1 MKKLLF
7 AIAAMLFSIAVKA
20 QDDYSLFIVQADN
33 SSSYY
38 QLSTLKKITFENGNV
53 VLHST
58 TGEKTTTAMSSV
70 GSMYIAPTVT
80 SVELVHS
87 DGAIVWDGTTL
98 RVNQGS
104 ATVEVFNA
112 SGTRVMHQSLNANN
126 EASLSH
132 LPQGVYIIRTGG
144 QSLKVVKK

>member
-1 MKKLLF
+1 
-7 AIAAMLFSIAVKA
+7 MLFSIAVKA

-38 QLSTLKKITFENGNV
+38 QLSTLKKISFENGNV

-70 GSMYIAPTVT
+70 GSMYIAPTAT

-87 DGAIVWDGTTL
+87 DGTIAWDGTTL

-104 ATVEVFNA
+104 ATEQRGIPLTSA
-112 SGTRVMHQSLNANN
+112 TRRIYHPYRRSVTQSSQ
-126 EASLSH
+126 E
-132 LPQGVYIIRTGG
+132 II
-144 QSLKVVKK
+144 

>member
-1 MKKLLF
+1 MKKLFVMALL
-7 AIAAMLFSIAVKA
+7 AVGMTAQAEDYKYLNVAVGSTEKSI
-20 QDDYSLFIVQADN
+20 SLE
-33 SSSYY
+33 
-38 QLSTLKKITFENGNV
+38 TLQKITFENGNV

-70 GSMYIAPTVT
+70 GSMYIAPTAT

-87 DGAIVWDGTTL
+87 DGTIAWDGTTL

-112 SGTRVMHQSLNANN
+112 SGTRVMHQILNASN